1 MANSITTSVKFFLR
15 PSMNEGLNT
24 VCIRV
29 RHYDRRNSWALRD
42 IHVSSGDFEKIILSG
57 KRLSPELYDLKLKL
71 EKYKADAQRIVN
83 DLGTDFTFEK
93 FSDLFFGKKQVL
105 SRQAKFSDIVHE
117 YLAIKPLSINTKNG
131 YRTTLSHIS
140 EIFPK
145 LTIGD
150 LSTSTIND
158 LRSHLKNRASIST
171 ITVYLRYMKAVW
183 NFSASNGWVN
193 KDNSPFTGVKLPS
206 TLKRKRALVKE
217 QLRMIK
223 DYATNDALTQ
233 RAIDFFFISYY
244 SNGINFKDLLH
255 LKSTNIKDGYIEFF
269 RAKTRNS
276 VARSQQ
282 TIQVSIEPQLQA
294 LLDKWAKID
303 LTKDD
308 YIFPFIDDTMSES
321 RRQRV
326 VDQFIQNTNKHLD
339 IVGKKLDLPLKLT
352 TYVARHS
359 FASRIALSSLNP
371 FVVKELLGHA
381 TVQQSET
388 YISTLDTSVSRIA
401 AKLVADI

>member
-1 MANSITTSVKFFLR
+1 
-15 PSMNEGLNT
+15 
-24 VCIRV
+24 
-29 RHYDRRNSWALRD
+29 
-42 IHVSSGDFEKIILSG
+42 VSSGDFEKIILSG

>member
-1 MANSITTSVKFFLR
+1 MK
-15 PSMNEGLNT
+15 MDK
-24 VCIRV
+24 
-29 RHYDRRNSWALRD
+29 H
-42 IHVSSGDFEKIILSG
+42 
-57 KRLSPELYDLKLKL
+57 
-71 EKYKADAQRIVN
+71 KADAQKIIN
-83 DLGTDFTFEK
+83 DLGNDFSFEK
-93 FSDLFFGKKQVL
+93 FTDLFFGKREVL

-117 YLAIKPLSINTKNG
+117 YLAVKSLSINTMNG
-131 YRTTLSHIS
+131 YRTTLRHVS
-140 EIFPK
+140 EIYPN

-150 LSTSTIND
+150 LSISTINGF
-158 LRSHLKNRASIST
+158 RSHLKDRASVSSIT
-171 ITVYLRYMKAVW
+171 IYLRYIKSIW
-183 NFSASNGWVN
+183 NFSALNGWVN
-193 KDNSPFTGVKLPS
+193 KESSPFAGVKLPS

-223 DYATNDALTQ
+223 DYVTNDTLTQ
-233 RAIDFFFISYY
+233 RAIDFFLISYY

-276 VARSQQ
+276 VSRSQQ
-282 TIQVSIEPQLQA
+282 TIQVSIEPQLQD
-294 LLDKWAKID
+294 LLDKWTKID